1 MTTTNTTYRVSLSN
15 GAYWMT
21 VGVDAAGA
29 DEAAAIVLAG
39 DTVKRAEIEEAK
51 MAASIGEE
59 SSPYAVYKVEISD
72 RDTVGLIDSGA
83 EG

>member
-1 MTTTNTTYRVSLSN
+1 MTITTYRVSLSN

-21 VGVDAAGA
+21 VGVDATSAN
-29 DEAAAIVLAG
+29 EAAAIVLAG

-51 MAASIGEE
+51 MAAGIGEE
-59 SSPYAVYKVEISD
+59 SSPYVVYKVEISD